1 MIKYTCMMKAAG
13 EEYSNLVEREL
24 SVKTERSSVFPVS
37 ASEVALEYVV
47 KKCSRGDGAFL
58 AFSCLGNNR

>member
-1 MIKYTCMMKAAG
+1 MMKAVG
-13 EEYSNLVEREL
+13 EYSSLVEREL

-47 KKCSRGDGAFL
+47 EKYSRGDGAFL
-58 AFSCLGNNR
+58 AFLAQGTIDNRYNNYR